1 MIIARTRDEVR
12 HAAADLRKRGRL
24 GFVPTMGALHAGHAS
39 LLRLARQQADHVAA
53 SIFVNP
59 TQFGPH
65 EDLARYP
72 RPIEKD
78 LALCE
83 EAGVDLLFLPG
94 VQEIYPSGSGG
105 AFVEVPSLSSIHE
118 GASRPGH
125 FRGVA
130 TVVTI
135 LFNLLQPD
143 AAFFGQK
150 DGQQVAVIRRMIRDL
165 ALPVELVVGPTVREP
180 DGLALS
186 SRNVYLDPDS
196 RQQAPVL
203 YRALALGARRV
214 AQGEL
219 NAGVLHQELTEL
231 IRQAPLAQLDYLV
244 FVDPDSLESKPRLTG
259 RTMAA
264 VAARFGSTRL
274 IDNMIYEGQSA

>member
-24 GFVPTMGALHAGHAS
+24 GFVPTMGALHAGHTS

-94 VQEIYPSGSGG
+94 VQEIYPSAGGG

-143 AAFFGQK
+143 SAFFGQK

-203 YRALALGARRV
+203 YRALTLGARRV

-244 FVDPDSLESKPRLTG
+244 FVDPDSLDSKPRLTG

>member
-39 LLRLARQQADHVAA
+39 LLRLARQQVDHVAA

-94 VQEIYPSGSGG
+94 VQEIYPSGNGG

-165 ALPVELVVGPTVREP
+165 ALPVDLVVGPTVREP